1 MGPNRFE
8 PIPVPFRPRWAG
20 ERARRKGGRS
30 RGTALLVIAA
40 LILGLARA
48 RAAAP
53 PRAAAGPRISLY
65 AYGPF
70 PSGAEVRLGAVADA
84 PGRPGSGAEAD
95 PVVRRAWAK
104 QGFRVEGAGST
115 TSPPG
120 PDGGLACS
128 ARLTE
133 WWETTTRR
141 PQVLAPA
148 GSGAWADLPP
158 ERRTRARVGLRIEC
172 VRSPPGRTV
181 LQATAAAG
189 PADAPA
195 EVLMADLVS
204 AVIRRW
210 REAAAAPK

>member
-1 MGPNRFE
+1 MRPSRFE
-8 PIPVPFRPRWAG
+8 PTPDPAPPRSSG
-20 ERARRKGGRS
+20 ERIRRKGGRS
-30 RGTALLVIAA
+30 RGAALLVTAA
-40 LILGLARA
+40 LLLGLGRA

-53 PRAAAGPRISLY
+53 PRAAGGPRISLY

-95 PVVRRAWAK
+95 PVVRRAWAE
-104 QGFRVEGAGST
+104 QGFRIEGAGPAA
-115 TSPPG
+115 SPPG
-120 PDGGLACS
+120 PGGDLVCS

-141 PQVLAPA
+141 PRVVAPA
-148 GSGAWADLPP
+148 GRGAWADLPA
-158 ERRTRARVGLRIEC
+158 ERHTRARVGLRIEC
-172 VRSPPGRTV
+172 VRSSTGRTV

-189 PADAPA
+189 PADAPPG
-195 EVLMADLVS
+195 VLLADLVS

-210 REAAAAPK
+210 RETAAAPE